1 MSPGLGM
8 QQNGRCGVQLITAF
22 PTGSHQGP
30 PWDNTLRLCDIH

>member
-22 PTGSHQGP
+22 PNANQQPSRATVGQYTK
-30 PWDNTLRLCDIH
+30 TL